1 MKKFLFFL
9 FAAISI
15 FTLSSCGSI
24 GVELIEPYS
33 YYPNGYYNPYGTVIY
48 YDTPVFTRYSKNGR
62 STRYAFLMV
71 LKR

>member
-33 YYPNGYYNPYGTVIY
+33 YYPNGYYNNPYGTVIY
-48 YDTPVFTRYSKNGR
+48 YNAPIVTRYSYPLPPYHN
-62 STRYAFLMV
+62 YYHY
-71 LKR
+71 

>member
-33 YYPNGYYNPYGTVIY
+33 YYPDGYYSNPYGTVIY
-48 YDTPVFTRYSKNGR
+48 YNAPIVTRYSYPLPPPPR
-62 STRYAFLMV
+62 PHHHR
-71 LKR
+71 

>member
-33 YYPNGYYNPYGTVIY
+33 YYPDGYYSNPYGTVIY
-48 YDTPVFTRYSKNGR
+48 YNAPIVTRYSYPLPPYNN
-62 STRYAFLMV
+62 YYHY
-71 LKR
+71 

>member
-48 YDTPVFTRYSKNGR
+48 YDTPVFTRYSYPPPPPPR
-62 STRYAFLMV
+62 PHCHHHHR
-71 LKR
+71 

>member
-33 YYPNGYYNPYGTVIY
+33 YYPDGYYSNPYGTVIY
-48 YDTPVFTRYSKNGR
+48 YNAPIVTRYSYQLPPYHN
-62 STRYAFLMV
+62 YYHY
-71 LKR
+71 

>member
-33 YYPNGYYNPYGTVIY
+33 YYPDGYYNNPYGTVY
-48 YDTPVFTRYSKNGR
+48 YNAPIVTRYSYPLPPYHN
-62 STRYAFLMV
+62 YYHY
-71 LKR
+71 